1 MPKYLYRRSN
11 SPNWWFEM
19 TIPEDV
25 RDKFGKRH
33 VRMTTGTDSQ
43 KKASRLANIWA
54 DSLWL
59 QIEKARS
66 PDWDYHNIKAGM
78 SKLKDGGLSPDELD
92 DVAHQMFYDEPEKYD
107 AYERATNKIVI
118 LKDHLEGYLEWC
130 VEKGNLPKTIET
142 KRQMLGQFCRRFDRL
157 ERVTEPEVMRWTAE
171 RDVKGATQKSMRAFS
186 RDFFNYLGQK
196 VLFKKLDNSILDS
209 LLTKAINSEHKEI
222 ISGEGFKQA
231 LEATKY
237 KDGMMLLAHTGRRSM
252 AIANLT
258 CDDVVMSSDGVRC
271 FRIRVDKGR
280 RPDTHKP
287 QMIPINSKL
296 SGIVDRLMRDSE
308 DGHLLP
314 LAGATYEGRSDALQG
329 QVKEGGLIT
338 SHQFR
343 ISVITMLHNSPIQ
356 LSDKTIFAVVG
367 HSLGKSVHMNS
378 YMKGFNPSV
387 LVPTVEAIDWDGWD
401 YLG

>member
-1 MPKYLYRRSN
+1 
-11 SPNWWFEM
+11 M

-33 VRMTTGTDSQ
+33 VRRTTGTDSQ

-54 DSLWL
+54 DELWL
-59 QIEKARS
+59 QVERARS
-66 PDWDYHNIKAGM
+66 PDWDYHIIKAGVLEM
-78 SKLKDGGLSPDELD
+78 KDKGLSPDEID
-92 DVAHQMFYDEPEKYD
+92 DVALEIFYDEPEKYD
-107 AYERATNKIVI
+107 AYERATNKTVV
-118 LKDHLEGYLEWC
+118 LKDHLEGYLAWC
-130 VEKGNLPKTIET
+130 VGKGNLPKTIKI

-157 ERVTEPEVMRWTAE
+157 ERVTESEIIRWTAE
-171 RDVKGATQKSMRAFS
+171 RNVKGATQKSMRAFS

-196 VLFKKLDNSILDS
+196 VLLKKLDNSVLDN
-209 LLTKAINSEHKEI
+209 LVTKAINSEHKDI

-231 LEATKY
+231 LEATKC

-258 CDDVVMSSDGVRC
+258 CEDVVTSSDGVRC

-287 QMIPINSKL
+287 QLIPIHSKL
-296 SGIVDRLMRDSE
+296 SGIVDRLLRDSV

-314 LAGATYEGRSDALQG
+314 LAGATYEGRSEALQG
-329 QVKEGGLIT
+329 HVKEGGLIT

-343 ISVITMLHNSPIQ
+343 TSVITMLHNSPTQ

-387 LVPTVEAIDWDGWD
+387 LVATVEAIEWDGWD